1 MVVISALDSAFSKSF
16 AYKARYHGYSER
28 FLWTADGVLNKGND
42 CCFLKGGCPYNTV
55 SGCGLYET
63 VRTCLV
69 CIVAQGLDSLIHE
82 NPRCR
87 RRTTNGKRARKGTA

>member
-42 CCFLKGGCPYNTV
+42 CCFLKGVVLITQFPGVVCTKR
-55 SGCGLYET
+55 YEPALS
-63 VRTCLV
+63 VLSHNV
-69 CIVAQGLDSLIHE
+69 
-82 NPRCR
+82 
-87 RRTTNGKRARKGTA
+87 